1 MVSIK
6 HGLKL
11 SQMLSRGW
19 VSSDMQCERGTGN
32 AECISGLFMGALGAA
47 EGNARAVAA
56 AANELLPGF
65 MLWWTYPW
73 KTRTSVSVFCRG
85 GKTPPSL

>member
-6 HGLKL
+6 HGVKL
-11 SQMLSRGW
+11 SQMLRGGCG
-19 VSSDMQCERGTGN
+19 SGDMQCEGGTGN

-47 EGNARAVAA
+47 EGNAGAA
-56 AANELLPGF
+56 AAASELLPGF

-73 KTRTSVSVFCRG
+73 KTGTSVTVFCEAW
-85 GKTPPSL
+85 KTTPSL